1 MTLGTVAVLTR
12 GPWTVTDKKSWTMKE
27 TDMKRIEKLPAGTSM
42 ADGAFVVP
50 WILRD
55 ALACC
60 GKREVTTSLPATL
73 TKPRQVSWGKHRRL
87 EAP

>member
-1 MTLGTVAVLTR
+1 MDRDGQ
-12 GPWTVTDKKSWTMKE
+12 KKSWTMKE
-27 TDMKRIEKLPAGTSM
+27 TNKRRIEKLPAGTSM
-42 ADGAFVVP
+42 VDVAFVVP

-60 GKREVTTSLPATL
+60 GKMEVTTSLPATL
-73 TKPRQVSWGKHRRL
+73 TKSRQVFWGKHRRL